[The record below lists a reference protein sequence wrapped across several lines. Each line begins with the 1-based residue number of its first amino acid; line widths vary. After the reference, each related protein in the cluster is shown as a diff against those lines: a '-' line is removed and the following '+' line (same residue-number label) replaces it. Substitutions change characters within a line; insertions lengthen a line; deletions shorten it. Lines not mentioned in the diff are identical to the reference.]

1 MYVENSS
8 SKLFSQWQMKAG
20 EGYPES
26 FVWQLGWQKPQG
38 FSFRTKS
45 NWRHVVRGDAHIQV
59 CRYSTICLRGWL
71 AEQHLRTVSSS
82 CFPTS
87 PDRLI
92 HTKTILHSMLAFLD
106 PSFFILSSP
115 FLHFS
120 LSLIHVRYA
129 FVWLILIRAG
139 FNRCSH
145 DEICSTYCLLS
156 KLFLFFLFTWLSV
169 SLSSFSSHLFT
180 MYPFVLWRTEEEKK
194 HLASSIS
201 LKSKNNKT
209 ITGKKPCKLAL
220 LLHMVWRWRNPV
232 SDISFFLKGNQ
243 CWTAVILTYLMKVR

>member
-194 HLASSIS
+194 ASCIKHLSKVQEQQDHYWKEALQTGLASTHG
-201 LKSKNNKT
+201 LKM
-209 ITGKKPCKLAL
+209 KKPCI
-220 LLHMVWRWRNPV
+220 RYFF
-232 SDISFFLKGNQ
+232 FFLREINVEQ
-243 CWTAVILTYLMKVR
+243 LLYSLI